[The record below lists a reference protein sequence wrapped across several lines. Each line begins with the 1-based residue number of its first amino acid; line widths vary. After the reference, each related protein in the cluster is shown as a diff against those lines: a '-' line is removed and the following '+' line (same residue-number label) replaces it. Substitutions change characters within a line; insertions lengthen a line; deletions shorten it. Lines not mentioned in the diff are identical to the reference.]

1 MNMKSS
7 GLRRAVESSA
17 GLLVLAGA
25 AFGMTVQASG
35 CRKSEAATTRPST
48 AESTAV
54 AVPRNETDNYVAEI
68 KADGTYKAGTEGNV
82 TVTLT
87 TKNGHHTNAQY
98 PYKFK
103 LDTAPDG
110 VTYPKPLLQR
120 ADGTFEEARGL
131 FKVPFTSA
139 KAGKVTIAGT
149 LFLSVCSDAHCIIDK
164 VALEVP
170 VDVK

>member
-1 MNMKSS
+1 
-7 GLRRAVESSA
+7 V
-17 GLLVLAGA
+17 VLGGA
-25 AFGMTVQASG
+25 ALGMTVGASG
-35 CRKSEAATTRPST
+35 CGKSEAATSRPS
-48 AESTAV
+48 APESVAV
-54 AVPRNETDNYVAEI
+54 ASARNETDNYVAEI
-68 KADGTYKAGTEGNV
+68 KADSSYKAGAEGAV

-87 TKNGHHTNAQY
+87 PKNGHHTNAQY

-103 LDTAPDG
+103 LDAAPEG
-110 VTYPKPLLQR
+110 VSFPKPLLQR
-120 ADGTFEEARGL
+120 ADGTFEETRGL
-131 FKVPFTSA
+131 FKVPFVAA

>member
-1 MNMKSS
+1 MNTKSS
-7 GLRRAVESSA
+7 GFQAALSSGT
-17 GLLVLAGA
+17 GLLLLAGA
-25 AFGMTVQASG
+25 AGTTMLATACS
-35 CRKSEAATTRPST
+35 KSEAATSRPS
-48 AESTAV
+48 APESTAV
-54 AVPRNETDNYVAEI
+54 ATARNETDNYVAEI
-68 KADGTYKAGTEGNV
+68 KADGAYKSGAQSTV
-82 TVTLT
+82 SVTLT

-103 LDTAPDG
+103 LDAAPDG
-110 VTYPKPLLQR
+110 VSFPKPILQR
-120 ADGTFEEARGL
+120 ADGTFEETRGV
-131 FKVPFTSA
+131 FQVPFVPA